1 MENVTENNTNEA
13 SQLADI
19 DSDRATTGE
28 STTDSVAEDLAV
40 KLGTLQQQAAQY
52 LQEKRYDDARRT
64 LKDCE
69 GLKAKMAKEQLLI
82 DAKAERERA
91 LQLINEGNFSEAKLA
106 LEHADK
112 LEYKTLGVKERQQRV
127 VNTLRSWI
135 PGRQGQATASAT
147 EVEIA
152 DQAESVASEPVNPVT
167 ESMKI
172 VSRHSK
178 VAAVAGL
185 IPGGPLNFVALLGV
199 QIPMIWKIADK
210 FDQKV
215 TREQVRGVVVSLFT
229 AVIPGAIGQGAGMA
243 IASIPAVIAGTVVYF
258 VATPVLAY
266 AMTRAVGNVFIM
278 HFESGGTLLTFD
290 PKAFTEY
297 FINEFKKAGGTISH
311 AESVQPEAVVSPA

>member
-13 SQLADI
+13 SQLTDI

-52 LQEKRYDDARRT
+52 LQEKRYEDARRT
-64 LKDCE
+64 LKECE
-69 GLKAKMAKEQLLI
+69 GLKAKMAKGQLLI

-91 LQLINEGNFSEAKLA
+91 LELINEGNFSEAKLA

-152 DQAESVASEPVNPVT
+152 DQAEFVTSEPVNPVT

-178 VAAVAGL
+178 IAAVAGL

-215 TREQVRGVVVSLFT
+215 AREQVRGAVVSLFT

-297 FINEFKKAGGTISH
+297 FISEFRKAGGTISQ
-311 AESVQPEAVVSPA
+311 AETVQPEAAGNPA

>member
-1 MENVTENNTNEA
+1 MKKIPEKNTNED
-13 SQLADI
+13 SQLNDI

-40 KLGTLQQQAAQY
+40 KLGNLQQQATQY
-52 LQEKRYDDARRT
+52 LQEKRYEDARRT
-64 LKDCE
+64 LKECE
-69 GLKAKMAKEQLLI
+69 GLKAKMAKGQLLI
-82 DAKAERERA
+82 DAKTEREKA
-91 LQLINEGNFSEAKLA
+91 LQLINDGNFLEAKLA

-112 LEYKTLGVKERQQRV
+112 LEYKALGLKERQQRA

-135 PGRQGQATASAT
+135 PGRHSQAAASAT
-147 EVEIA
+147 EEEPI
-152 DQAESVASEPVNPVT
+152 DQAEPVGSEPANPVT
-167 ESMKI
+167 ESLKI

-178 VAAVAGL
+178 IAAVAGL
-185 IPGGPLNFVALLGV
+185 IPGGPLNFVALLAV

-229 AVIPGAIGQGAGMA
+229 AVIPGAIGQSAGMA
-243 IASIPAVIAGTVVYF
+243 IASIPAAIAGTVVYF

-266 AMTRAVGNVFIM
+266 ALTRAVGNVFIM

-290 PKAFTEY
+290 PKAFTDY
-297 FINEFKKAGGTISH
+297 FINEFKKAGGTISQ

>member
-1 MENVTENNTNEA
+1 MENVTENNTNEV
-13 SQLADI
+13 SQLTDI
-19 DSDRATTGE
+19 DSDRTTTGDG
-28 STTDSVAEDLAV
+28 TTDSVAEDLAV

-52 LQEKRYDDARRT
+52 LQEKRYEDARRT
-64 LKDCE
+64 LKECE
-69 GLKAKMAKEQLLI
+69 GLKAKMAKWQLLI

-152 DQAESVASEPVNPVT
+152 DQAEFVTSEPVNPVT

-185 IPGGPLNFVALLGV
+185 IPGGPLNFVALLAV

-215 TREQVRGVVVSLFT
+215 TREQVRGVVVSLIT
-229 AVIPGAIGQGAGMA
+229 AVIPGAIGQSAGMA

-266 AMTRAVGNVFIM
+266 ALTRAVGNVFIM

-297 FINEFKKAGGTISH
+297 FINEFKKAGGTISQ
-311 AESVQPEAVVSPA
+311 AESVQPETVGSPA

>member
-13 SQLADI
+13 SQFTDI

-52 LQEKRYDDARRT
+52 LQEKRYEDARRT
-64 LKDCE
+64 LKECE
-69 GLKAKMAKEQLLI
+69 GLKAKMAKGQLLI

-91 LQLINEGNFSEAKLA
+91 LELINEGNFSEAKLA

-152 DQAESVASEPVNPVT
+152 DQAEFVTSEPVNPVT

-178 VAAVAGL
+178 IAAVAGL

-215 TREQVRGVVVSLFT
+215 AREQVRGAVVSLFT

-297 FINEFKKAGGTISH
+297 FISEFRKAGGTISQ
-311 AESVQPEAVVSPA
+311 AETVQPEAAGNPA